1 MDKMLAEGIINTF
14 EKYFKKVAE
23 SFDYLDKSID
33 MGDAKT
39 IDDILDKICDTEEA
53 YKAFIDAMYIINII
67 ANAFVEASINVH
79 WITEDHLNL
88 MVSPAD
94 DEVKKDKAHR
104 MLNLIDIVSEMK
116 SALALFES

>member
-1 MDKMLAEGIINTF
+1 MDNMLDEIISAI
-14 EKYFKKVAE
+14 EKYGRKVAE
-23 SFDYLDKSID
+23 NFDYLDKNID
-33 MGDAKT
+33 MSNVKT
-39 IDDILDKICDTEEA
+39 IDDILDKICDYEET
-53 YKAFIDAMYIINII
+53 YEAFIDAMYIINII

-94 DEVKKDKAHR
+94 DEVKKDKAYR